1 MKPNFALHFTDD
13 SISLLHRTRRGWVEI
28 GGTPF
33 DSDDLTAA
41 LAALRTKAESLE
53 PAGITTKLV
62 IPNSQI
68 KYIEVQAPGPE
79 GTKRRAQI
87 AAALEGQTPY
97 DVADLVWDHWGKGP
111 TVQVAVLA
119 RETLD
124 EAEGFA
130 AANGFNPVSF
140 VAIPD
145 DPAYAGEPWFGPT
158 AHSASLLKPGEK
170 VERDQDPIR
179 LASAPF
185 PAVAEAAPGTADD
198 TAERAAEPDAGDSA
212 PLEPTEP
219 EAIPAKAAT
228 APEALPDLPSEPTT
242 PPAALGDA
250 KADPEPAL
258 TSDALS
264 DDLFA
269 ATRIEEPL
277 SEAPFPNPTPEDVP
291 PEDVPPAAPALTAA
305 PFADAPAKATVDPA
319 AIAATLAPSEPPA
332 SDLHGSDLHASDLH
346 ASDLQAP
353 VPDADEAPMAIDVSE
368 ETIDDRAA
376 LRRGP
381 TSVLTDP
388 LVDDDLPPMPSG
400 AALAAYGRRGGDADL
415 PPAPVAERTPPRTA
429 PLAAPS
435 PSPGARKDS
444 KSERPAGIRPPPKFS
459 YETPGEKPPAPASK
473 ALRGLGALVTAPS
486 IPGGKRAKVVAP
498 IATAAATAATAAAA
512 AAAASDAAGGT
523 TAAKRPVGL
532 GSRPMPVRG
541 KPRHLGLILTGLLL
555 IMLALA
561 AGLSTY
567 YVSWRDQPDAA
578 PVDLAS
584 ADTEAGLASD
594 GAADAALPD
603 PEDEM
608 LADLQDPADLA
619 APAVAPAPE
628 TVLPDQAATDGVVMQ
643 AIDPNATP
651 AAAAPPAL
659 ALTPEAAPQT
669 TLAATDPARTAP
681 GIDPQDEIFLAA
693 ADAAPRTVDP
703 MALPLPA
710 AQGDPPPTAQQPP
723 PPFGTVYQFDEN
735 GLIRATPEGIV
746 TPEGVLLTAGPPPR
760 RPPERPAS
768 IAEAAA
774 AAAIDAAIAARNA
787 APEAVTDT
795 APAEEQFVIP
805 ADPSLAD
812 NRPLARP
819 ANLVPPAAPTET
831 ATDDDAALSP
841 ELASRLAGVRPA
853 ARPAALAASAVAAG
867 AIAPATA
874 SNNGSLA
881 LVAPE
886 GTVTPLG
893 LSISRRPAARP
904 EDMNR
909 AVEEA
914 VAAAIR
920 QPDPTPIAAPIPPA
934 QIPNDDAPYA
944 IEEDEPEVV
953 AAAPRIPSSAN
964 VAQQATVRNAINLR
978 NINLI
983 GVYGTSS
990 QRYALV
996 RNPNGRYVKVSVGD
1010 RLDGGRV
1017 AAITASE
1024 LRYEKRGR
1032 MVILALPNS

>member
-13 SISLLHRTRRGWVEI
+13 SIALLHRTRRGWVEI
-28 GGTPF
+28 GAIPF

-79 GTKRRAQI
+79 GAKRRAQI
-87 AAALEGQTPY
+87 AAALEGRTPY

-119 RETLD
+119 RETLE

-145 DPAYAGEPWFGPT
+145 DPAYAGEPWFGPS
-158 AHSASLLKPGEK
+158 ALSASLLKPGEK

-185 PAVAEAAPGTADD
+185 PAVTDAPSATADA
-198 TAERAAEPDAGDSA
+198 TAEQATEPDAGDGA
-212 PLEPTEP
+212 PVQPAETEATVA
-219 EAIPAKAAT
+219 EAGPAVTTAA
-228 APEALPDLPSEPTT
+228 PDALPDLPSEPAT
-242 PPAALGDA
+242 PPAAIGDTM
-250 KADPEPAL
+250 ADPEPDL
-258 TSDALS
+258 KSDALS

-269 ATRIEEPL
+269 ATRIEAPL
-277 SEAPFPNPTPEDVP
+277 SEAPLTQTAIMDP
-291 PEDVPPAAPALTAA
+291 PPADPSLTAA
-305 PFADAPAKATVDPA
+305 SVVDTPAQATVDPA
-319 AIAATLAPSEPPA
+319 AIAATLAPSDPP
-332 SDLHGSDLHASDLH
+332 SSVLDSSI
-346 ASDLQAP
+346 
-353 VPDADEAPMAIDVSE
+353 PDVDEAPMAIDVSE

-381 TSVLTDP
+381 TSVMTDP
-388 LVDDDLPPMPSG
+388 MVDDDLPPMPSG

-415 PPAPVAERTPPRTA
+415 PPAPVADRTPPRAAPPAAPAA
-429 PLAAPS
+429 PLAAPA
-435 PSPGARKDS
+435 PSPGARKDP

-473 ALRGLGALVTAPS
+473 ALRGLGALVAAPS

-498 IATAAATAATAAAA
+498 IATAAATAAAA

-523 TAAKRPVGL
+523 TAAKRPIGL

-567 YVSWRDQPDAA
+567 YVSWRDQQTTP
-578 PVDLAS
+578 PVDLA
-584 ADTEAGLASD
+584 AAETDAGPVQD
-594 GAADAALPD
+594 GATAAALPD

-608 LADLQDPADLA
+608 LADMQDPADLA
-619 APAVAPAPE
+619 APSAE
-628 TVLPDQAATDGVVMQ
+628 TASPDQAAADGVVME

-651 AAAAPPAL
+651 TAAAPPAL
-659 ALTPEAAPQT
+659 ALLPEAAPQT

-681 GIDPQDEIFLAA
+681 GIDPQDEIFLAS

-703 MALPLPA
+703 VALPLPA
-710 AQGDPPPTAQQPP
+710 AQGDPPPAAQQPP

-787 APEAVTDT
+787 APEAAADT
-795 APAEEQFVIP
+795 APTEEQFVIP

-853 ARPAALAASAVAAG
+853 ARPATLAAAAVAAG

-886 GTVTPLG
+886 GAVTPLG
-893 LSISRRPAARP
+893 LAISRRPAARP

-920 QPDPTPIAAPIPPA
+920 QPDPTPIAAPVPPA

-964 VAQQATVRNAINLR
+964 VAKQATVRNAINLR

-1032 MVILALPNS
+1032 MVVLALPNS